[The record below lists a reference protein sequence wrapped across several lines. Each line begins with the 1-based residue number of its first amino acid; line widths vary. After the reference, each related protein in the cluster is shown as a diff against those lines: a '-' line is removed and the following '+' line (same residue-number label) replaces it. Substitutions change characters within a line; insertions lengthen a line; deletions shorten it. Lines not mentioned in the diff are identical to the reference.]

1 MPLNIDKDLY
11 RFRHIVKGRIRKDLK
26 RFMSSKDMIGK
37 EGNQRVR
44 IPLPQI
50 QIPRLRYGENPSG
63 VGQGEGEGEGEGQP
77 GQGGGMAGDK
87 PGEHALELE
96 VSLDEL
102 AQIMGEELELPKIQ
116 PKGQKQISS
125 DKDK

>member
-37 EGNQRVR
+37 EGDQLVR

-63 VGQGEGEGEGEGQP
+63 VGQGEGEGEGEGKP
-77 GQGGGMAGDK
+77 GQG
-87 PGEHALELE
+87 PGCLLYTSDAA
-96 VSLDEL
+96 DE
-102 AQIMGEELELPKIQ
+102 
-116 PKGQKQISS
+116 
-125 DKDK
+125 